1 MCARKTFDMAL
12 HRSTLCSPTI
22 RHMPTIQNHGEFL
35 ISAFIFHSQFSIFNF
50 YPAIENH
57 PRFSRVVFYLS
68 HCSVSSHELG
78 QLLNPLQRERRER
91 HRLHGDRHDAAA
103 VSGTVARLMGIP
115 PEKSIFSSFGEVVYG
130 FSRPPGQLT
139 ESNSPY
145 FFKKQSSFNYLS
157 LSASFTLSQKLLRL
171 T

>member
-1 MCARKTFDMAL
+1 MENYCNNQA
-12 HRSTLCSPTI
+12 CSHIKIICRCITVPSGKI
-22 RHMPTIQNHGEFL
+22 RHT
-35 ISAFIFHSQFSIFNF
+35 FIFHSPSSIFNY
-50 YPAIENH
+50 YPADAKTTRENLGWFSL
-57 PRFSRVVFYLS
+57 FSRF
-68 HCSVSSHELG
+68 
-78 QLLNPLQRERRER
+78 
-91 HRLHGDRHDAAA
+91 
-103 VSGTVARLMGIP
+103 MGIP